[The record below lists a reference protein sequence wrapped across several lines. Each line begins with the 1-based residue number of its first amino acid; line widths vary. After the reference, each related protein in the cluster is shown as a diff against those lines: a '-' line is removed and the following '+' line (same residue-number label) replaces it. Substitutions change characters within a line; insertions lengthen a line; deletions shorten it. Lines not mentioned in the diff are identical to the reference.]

1 MTWARSELGED
12 WRCHLVGVRLD
23 TGTSRQCASPPDS
36 AAVFMKLPP
45 REMPQSCWSW
55 YELPHAKCG
64 RHDGSLCSCPVFCIR
79 RSCVL
84 SIKTWFDFKKRA
96 LARVAD
102 THRTISETQA
112 RPCFCLAMQ
121 MFIKNESPLFGA
133 EIAAQWFTGIAVWRP
148 DAATSDF
155 NVFMTTVQ
163 SPRSRSVCIF
173 PLRGQPWTSAVF
185 REGVTFKMLQPHP
198 EMWYPAF

>member
-1 MTWARSELGED
+1 MRCLIFNLLIAISKWSVTFSNPLQQKRQPEKSCLVMTWACSELGED

-23 TGTSRQCASPPDS
+23 TGTSRQCTSQPDS

-64 RHDGSLCSCPVFCIR
+64 HHVGSLCSCPVFCIR

-112 RPCFCLAMQ
+112 RLCFCLAMQ

-133 EIAAQWFTGIAVWRP
+133 
-148 DAATSDF
+148 
-155 NVFMTTVQ
+155 
-163 SPRSRSVCIF
+163 
-173 PLRGQPWTSAVF
+173 
-185 REGVTFKMLQPHP
+185 
-198 EMWYPAF
+198 